1 MDEGSLLVFILYLQ
15 LLERGKNENWGVE
28 FVWVTPGAS
37 FLPSPLFPFSHFPP
51 FFPLFPH
58 FLKHAN
64 YQLLFTRATTSF
76 QAQLLDHLLKDPFSP
91 LEFETVFLC
100 F

>member
-37 FLPSPLFPFSHFPP
+37 PSSP
-51 FFPLFPH
+51 FFPTSPPSPHFPNFPH

-76 QAQLLDHLLKDPFSP
+76 QAQLLAQPLKDPFIL

-100 F
+100 IM

>member
-28 FVWVTPGAS
+28 FMWVTPGAS
-37 FLPSPLFPFSHFPP
+37 FLPHFSSF
-51 FFPLFPH
+51 FPH

-100 F
+100 L